1 MSGIITDKAARRN
14 LVATDCNCFLA
25 FYVGRYCTY
34 CQKLC
39 SAVISSFI
47 NNQKER
53 FVLRSIE
60 IPWSIFPKTKTYI
73 SMENI
78 QSSGYFTFPTFI
90 NYIKIVS
97 LILEVIHEFHF
108 TI

>member
-1 MSGIITDKAARRN
+1 M
-14 LVATDCNCFLA
+14 
-25 FYVGRYCTY
+25 
-34 CQKLC
+34 
-39 SAVISSFI
+39 
-47 NNQKER
+47 
-53 FVLRSIE
+53 LRSIE

-97 LILEVIHEFHF
+97 LIFEVFHEFHF